1 MSKRTSV
8 GGQAVIEGVMMRGP
22 SKVAVAVRKPDG
34 EIDVKVEDCIPL
46 SKKNKFLSFPF
57 IRGTA
62 SLIDS
67 LVVGIRTL
75 SYSAS
80 FYEDEEES
88 RFDKF
93 IKKIFG
99 EKADNIIMA
108 ITLFVSFAFA
118 IGLFFLLPT
127 FFANHIAGYIS
138 KNSIIKNLIEGAIR
152 LVIFFIYLYLISLMN
167 DIKRVFEYHGAEH
180 KSIFCYE
187 AGLPLNAEN
196 AARFST
202 HHPRC
207 GTNFLLIVMIISII
221 VYSFAGWPNLAL
233 RVVLRVVL
241 LPVIAGISYELLKWQ
256 GRSESRLA
264 DFLAYPGLA
273 LQSLTTRQP
282 DASQLEVAIEAL
294 KAVIPDEADNKD
306 EVV

>member
-1 MSKRTSV
+1 MSKRTSI

-22 SKVAVAVRKPDG
+22 SKIAVAVRKPDG
-34 EIDVKVEDCIPL
+34 EIDVKVEDSVPL
-46 SKKNKFLSFPF
+46 SKRGKLLSLPF

-99 EKADNIIMA
+99 EKAENIIIA
-108 ITLFVSFAFA
+108 LTLVVSFVFA

-127 FFANHIAGYIS
+127 FLANHIAGYIS
-138 KNSIIKNLIEGAIR
+138 KSSIIKNLIEGIIR
-152 LVIFFIYLYLISLMN
+152 LVIFFIYLYLISLMS

-187 AGLPLNAEN
+187 SGLPLNAEN
-196 AARFST
+196 AAQFST

-221 VYSFAGWPNLAL
+221 VFSFAGWPNLAL
-233 RVVLRVVL
+233 RVILRIVL
-241 LPVIAGISYELLKWQ
+241 LPVVAGISYELLKWQ
-256 GRSESRLA
+256 GKSESRLA
-264 DFLAYPGLA
+264 DAMARPGLI
-273 LQSLTTRQP
+273 LQNLTTRQP
-282 DASQLEVAIEAL
+282 DLSQLEVAIEAL
-294 KAVIPDEADNKD
+294 KAVIPNGEDGKD
-306 EVV
+306 ETV